1 MTDRL
6 KDKVNYTLDAQLINT
21 GNLHQKFQPPICN
34 RSQENRISPIASGDK
49 VNYRLAS
56 LLKRQK

>member
-34 RSQENRISPIASGDK
+34 RSQENRISPITLWTDG
-49 VNYRLAS
+49 
-56 LLKRQK
+56 QIT